1 MSDTFDRE
9 TNELMNW
16 AWSDGIAAVDAKDS
30 EYTEASAHVEMFL
43 VLGEVLNMLGWSRD
57 ELIELMDDV
66 VFADGTPPM
75 VH

>member
-16 AWSDGIAAVDAKDS
+16 AWNDGVAAIDAKDG

-66 VFADGTPPM
+66 VFADSTPPM